1 MAPAYSQYQFEQQ
14 MEQALT
20 CLRTVL
26 EKAKNPQLLH
36 DVPHQYED
44 KYAAAEF
51 LTNTALAAVC
61 NALAPVGLGLET
73 LQRLR
78 GWSKGRSVTLRL
90 ASHETCVYVRE
101 QTREEEHES
110 SIVTEK
116 TTSFFGRPCTSA
128 QKATTKIITKVTE
141 HVWRF
146 EARWQL
152 VAFPGNAL
160 EEAVVVAAR
169 TGRAELITAT
179 KDSSPKPAARS
190 VPSIDFQ
197 LTPLLDRLNDALQPT
212 LTIDR
217 SHRDCHTPRRNPQV
231 EDMVTFCTGL
241 WGWAEQALGYLRG
254 QLLFPT
260 QPHCRVD
267 LRALDAAAVFVPVV
281 AAFYD
286 SPLAVPATEN
296 PTTPSV
302 DLAVGSGAAL
312 TIPVGAASGM
322 SGVLPGAEDL
332 NRYLAEQQRS
342 LAEKLQA
349 LAKTFPAGQA
359 EGDGLV
365 TLVEGQLALV
375 LLHLQQVVERY
386 CHGVDYLEDLLR
398 RQLVSAIG
406 RVVTPQDFGR
416 YMEFHYRRLFRNA
429 FQPVPF
435 CYAVR
440 RPQHY
445 PEGTVCLEVEDGEGP
460 ARLVPSLCHAFE
472 GEGRAVWFPVDAATN
487 VQVVG
492 DHYVHAYVQHQFSG
506 QKANRLFLA
515 ARARQFSSFLVLVGR
530 IPGPDQFDPTYAC
543 LLQNKDELR
552 IPLDLEAIPTPKEFR
567 DAIESLSPEQQRFA
581 KAIRAMQLSST
592 LFGVLVVQ
600 VKPQLER
607 LLRLPPDSLTKEIQ
621 LTQDLMDLF
630 IRYQVPS
637 DLLTACSEGETV
649 PAASEA
655 VSRVKGHVKA
665 MKEMIDGARKRELEE
680 EAQKRMKKE
689 LEDKKAMEL
698 QLQMQLDTQLR
709 SVERSEVMD
718 LCAAPVMYKNDMV
731 ARRCMP
737 MASVACAAPCAPPP
751 VFASAPG
758 FAAPTALPPPP
769 QPPAPAPSPLPAP
782 PVGSSSSPPPGNATE
797 SPPAVQHPE
806 MAESPDGS
814 PEGAGPVADYTR
826 LPALLDE
833 RFEALDVDSALRPTI
848 ITPGSNWEKRSQAG
862 LLSDM
867 KQSDVGA
874 EEQKALRQQA
884 MDLIDAL
891 SRSGTLA
898 MADAQLHVVLAA
910 THCFDQSLLDT
921 VVQRNVNPVERVERS
936 ALIMAAAIHA
946 SPPAALLKPV
956 QEARVKEHSAI
967 LFQ

>member
-1 MAPAYSQYQFEQQ
+1 MAALYNQWQFEQQ

-51 LTNTALAAVC
+51 LTNTALAAAL
-61 NALAPVGLGLET
+61 NALAPVGLGLEA
-73 LQRLR
+73 LQQLR

-101 QTREEEHES
+101 QTRDEESES

-116 TTSFFGRPCTSA
+116 TNSSNIFGRPSTSS
-128 QKATTKIITKVTE
+128 KKETTKIITKVTE

-152 VAFPGNAL
+152 VAFPGNAP
-160 EEAVVVAAR
+160 EEALVLGSR

-179 KDSSPKPAARS
+179 KDNSPKPAARS
-190 VPSIDFQ
+190 MPSLDVQ
-197 LTPLLDRLNDALQPT
+197 LTPLLDRLNEALQPT

-217 SHRDCHTPRRNPQV
+217 TDRDCHTPRRNPQV
-231 EDMVTFCTGL
+231 EGMATFFHEV
-241 WGWAEQALGYLRG
+241 WSWADRVLRYLRG
-254 QLLFPT
+254 ELFPS

-281 AAFYD
+281 AVFYD
-286 SPLAVPATEN
+286 SPHPDAAIEFPAKPTPTTQETAVTALTIPEGAVPAT
-296 PTTPSV
+296 
-302 DLAVGSGAAL
+302 
-312 TIPVGAASGM
+312 
-322 SGVLPGAEDL
+322 SGVLPSAADL

-342 LAEKLQA
+342 LAEKIQA
-349 LAKTFPAGQA
+349 LASTYPSGQA

-365 TLVEGQLALV
+365 TLVEGRLAV
-375 LLHLQQVVERY
+375 ALLHLQHVGQRY
-386 CHGVDYLEDLLR
+386 CDAMDYLEDLLR
-398 RQLVSAIG
+398 RQLVAAVG

-416 YMEFHYRRLFRNA
+416 YMEFHYRRLFRDA

-440 RPQHY
+440 QPQHY
-445 PEGTVCLEVEDGEGP
+445 PEGVVCLEVEDGEGP
-460 ARLVPSLCHAFE
+460 PRPVPSLCHTFDEA
-472 GEGRAVWFPVDAATN
+472 RSMWFSVDAATR

-492 DHYVHAYVQHQFSG
+492 DHHVHAYVQHQFSG
-506 QKANRLFLA
+506 QAAGRLFLA

-530 IPGPDQFDPTYAC
+530 IPSRDTFDPTYAC

-581 KAIRAMQLSST
+581 KAIRAMQLGST
-592 LFGVLVVQ
+592 LFGILVIQ

-621 LTQDLMDLF
+621 LTQDLMEMF

-637 DLLTACSEGETV
+637 DLLTACSSGEPV
-649 PAASEA
+649 PPAAEA
-655 VSRVKGHVKA
+655 VGRVKGHVKA
-665 MKEMIDGARKRELEE
+665 MKEMIDGARKKELED
-680 EAQKRMKKE
+680 EAERRIKKE
-689 LEDKKAMEL
+689 LEERKFMDMTLEL
-698 QLQMQLDTQLR
+698 QCRNVMEECD
-709 SVERSEVMD
+709 SVSMAMCKKVNDAPRER
-718 LCAAPVMYKNDMV
+718 C
-731 ARRCMP
+731 R
-737 MASVACAAPCAPPP
+737 MASAAPCGAMFFGAMPCPAPVQP
-751 VFASAPG
+751 VA
-758 FAAPTALPPPP
+758 FAAPGAVVTPCRITVPAPTSS
-769 QPPAPAPSPLPAP
+769 APAPPTAASSNAQEGSELPAQR
-782 PVGSSSSPPPGNATE
+782 TE
-797 SPPAVQHPE
+797 
-806 MAESPDGS
+806 AEP
-814 PEGAGPVADYTR
+814 GAGAAVDYTQ

-848 ITPGSNWEKRSQAG
+848 ITPGHTWEKRSQAG

-867 KQSDVGA
+867 KRSDVGT

-891 SRSGTLA
+891 SRSGALV
-898 MADAQLHVVLAA
+898 MEDAQLHVVVAA

-921 VVQRNVNPVERVERS
+921 VVQQNVNPVERVERS
-936 ALIMAAAIHA
+936 ALIMASAVHDL
-946 SPPAALLKPV
+946 PAGALLKAA
-956 QEARVKEHSAI
+956 QEARVREHSAL
-967 LFQ
+967 LFR

>member
-1 MAPAYSQYQFEQQ
+1 MAALYNQWQFEQQ

-51 LTNTALAAVC
+51 LTNTALAAAL
-61 NALAPVGLGLET
+61 NALAPVGLGLEA
-73 LQRLR
+73 LQQLR
-78 GWSKGRSVTLRL
+78 SWSKGRSVTLRL

-101 QTREEEHES
+101 QTRDEESES

-116 TTSFFGRPCTSA
+116 TNSSNIFGRPSTSS
-128 QKATTKIITKVTE
+128 KKETTKIITKVTE

-152 VAFPGNAL
+152 VAFPGNAP
-160 EEAVVVAAR
+160 EEALVLGSR

-179 KDSSPKPAARS
+179 KDNSPKPAARS
-190 VPSIDFQ
+190 MPSLDVQ
-197 LTPLLDRLNDALQPT
+197 LTPLLDRLNEALQPT

-217 SHRDCHTPRRNPQV
+217 TDRDCHTPRRNPQV
-231 EDMVTFCTGL
+231 EGMATFFHEV
-241 WGWAEQALGYLRG
+241 WSWADRVLRYLRG
-254 QLLFPT
+254 ELFPS

-281 AAFYD
+281 AVFYD
-286 SPLAVPATEN
+286 SPHPDAAIEFPAKPTPTTQETAVTALTIPEGAVPAT
-296 PTTPSV
+296 
-302 DLAVGSGAAL
+302 
-312 TIPVGAASGM
+312 
-322 SGVLPGAEDL
+322 SGVLPSAADL

-342 LAEKLQA
+342 LAEKIQA
-349 LAKTFPAGQA
+349 LASTYPSGQA

-365 TLVEGQLALV
+365 TLVEGRLAV
-375 LLHLQQVVERY
+375 ALLHLQHVGQRY
-386 CHGVDYLEDLLR
+386 CDAMDYLEDLLR
-398 RQLVSAIG
+398 RQLVAAVG

-416 YMEFHYRRLFRNA
+416 YMEFHYRRLFRDA

-440 RPQHY
+440 QPQHY
-445 PEGTVCLEVEDGEGP
+445 PEGVVCLEVEDGEGP
-460 ARLVPSLCHAFE
+460 PRPVPSLCHTFDEA
-472 GEGRAVWFPVDAATN
+472 RSMWFSVDAATR

-492 DHYVHAYVQHQFSG
+492 DHHVHAYVQHQFSG
-506 QKANRLFLA
+506 QAAGRLFLA

-530 IPGPDQFDPTYAC
+530 IPSRDTFDPTYAC

-581 KAIRAMQLSST
+581 KAIRAMQLGST
-592 LFGVLVVQ
+592 LFGILVIQ

-621 LTQDLMDLF
+621 LTQDLMEMF

-637 DLLTACSEGETV
+637 DLLTACSSGEPV
-649 PAASEA
+649 PPAAEA
-655 VSRVKGHVKA
+655 VGRVKGHVKA
-665 MKEMIDGARKRELEE
+665 MKEMIDGARK
-680 EAQKRMKKE
+680 KE
-689 LEDKKAMEL
+689 LEDEVQRRFKHEFEDRRECMAMEFRP
-698 QLQMQLDTQLR
+698 QAVMELD
-709 SVERSEVMD
+709 EVCVKRKSRG
-718 LCAAPVMYKNDMV
+718 LVPTFAGRATE
-731 ARRCMP
+731 
-737 MASVACAAPCAPPP
+737 SAAPCRRAGGGGGGMMACSPSPPPAPPAVFAALPCAPVCAPAPPP
-751 VFASAPG
+751 
-758 FAAPTALPPPP
+758 PPPDTATTSTTSTATGK
-769 QPPAPAPSPLPAP
+769 QQGSELPAQR
-782 PVGSSSSPPPGNATE
+782 TE
-797 SPPAVQHPE
+797 
-806 MAESPDGS
+806 AEP
-814 PEGAGPVADYTR
+814 GAGAAVDYTQ

-848 ITPGSNWEKRSQAG
+848 ITPGHTWEKRSQAG

-867 KQSDVGA
+867 KRSDVGT

-891 SRSGTLA
+891 SRSGALV
-898 MADAQLHVVLAA
+898 MEDAQLHVVVAA

-921 VVQRNVNPVERVERS
+921 VVQQNVNPVERVERS
-936 ALIMAAAIHA
+936 ALIMASAVHDL
-946 SPPAALLKPV
+946 PAGALLKAA
-956 QEARVKEHSAI
+956 QEARVREHSAL
-967 LFQ
+967 LFR